1 MGYDRGPA
9 KVRVKVLEGVFGK
22 VQRRVGP
29 VIAGN
34 GVMRV
39 QAIVEL
45 VEGGTLRT
53 AHLHCVDGH
62 WFMCLLEQAGEMLV
76 GEVVYNGR

>member
-22 VQRRVGP
+22 VVRRIGP
-29 VIAGN
+29 IIAHN
-34 GVMRV
+34 EVMRV

-45 VEGGTLRT
+45 VEGGTRRT
-53 AHLHCVDGH
+53 AHLIGREGH
-62 WFMCLLEQAGEMLV
+62 WFMCLLEQAGEMLL
-76 GEVVYNGR
+76 GEVAYDGR